1 MKIAVAD
8 AREFAALLNAG
19 ADQAE
24 SAGQAEFDLTAAA
37 EDKYKAARDELQ
49 SAIAQAKTST

>member
-1 MKIAVAD
+1 MSKIAVAD

-24 SAGQAEFDLTAAA
+24 AAGATEFDLTEAAEAKYAAA
-37 EDKYKAARDELQ
+37 KAELQ
-49 SAIAQAKTST
+49 TAIDAAKSP